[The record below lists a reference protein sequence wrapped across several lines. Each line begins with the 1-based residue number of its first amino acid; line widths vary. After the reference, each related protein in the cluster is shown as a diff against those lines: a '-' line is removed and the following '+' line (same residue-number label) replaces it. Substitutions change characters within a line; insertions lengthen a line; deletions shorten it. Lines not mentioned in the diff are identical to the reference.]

1 MRYVSRS
8 LTLLTLAIAGSLTV
22 ANTAIAR
29 PNGAITPL
37 SNLQLNRLSRDL
49 TPSAADEFFRQ
60 GRLKLERE
68 LRLLAEQRKLT
79 DEDLLQVAPD
89 SRQLPDTWPTP
100 EPNVTPQQPQP

>member
-1 MRYVSRS
+1 MLFTFSIAS
-8 LTLLTLAIAGSLTV
+8 LMAFAS
-22 ANTAIAR
+22 TAIAR

-60 GRLKLERE
+60 RRLKLERE

-79 DEDLLQVAPD
+79 DKGLLKVAPD
-89 SRQLPDTWPTP
+89 AQRLPDTLPTT
-100 EPNVTPQQPQP
+100 EPNFTPQPSQP